1 MSNRL
6 PILLVAVACLS
17 SVPLATVGPGLGESS
32 SRPACRIDNG
42 ILVADF
48 SKLVADPISSV
59 VFVVHR
65 KAEAVLSVIVPLR
78 VNPPVFMVRVRPV
91 NSLAD
96 SAKLSVSCSLV
107 PIFGSDSTAKDAACK
122 SFLPIDSGVQL
133 TVREI
138 ELSKDGALRPSH
150 H

>member
-1 MSNRL
+1 MVYWSL
-6 PILLVAVACLS
+6 TSLS
-17 SVPLATVGPGLGESS
+17 WWPTRYRVSYSW
-32 SRPACRIDNG
+32 
-42 ILVADF
+42 
-48 SKLVADPISSV
+48 
-59 VFVVHR
+59 VHR

-122 SFLPIDSGVQL
+122 NFLPIDIGVQL

-138 ELSKDGALRPSH
+138 ELSKDGSTLKPPFTTSS
-150 H
+150 